1 MKKIKLK
8 FLGKGTSQGVPVIGC
23 NCEVCVSED
32 SKDKRYRSSSL
43 ITTESGKK
51 ILIDCGPD
59 FRMQML
65 ANKEDHL
72 DAIMLTH
79 EHNDHVIGLDDVRPL
94 IFRTGKDME
103 IYCAERVGNELKI
116 RFAYAFSEDKY
127 PGAPSFE
134 LHEITGDFDLFDA
147 EVIPVEVMHYKLPI
161 LGYRIGR
168 FAYITDALTIPESEY
183 EKLKDID
190 VLVVNALRKKPH
202 LSHQTLADA
211 LRIID
216 RVGPREAY
224 LVHMSHHMGLTSE
237 VEKELPAHVHFAYD
251 GLVIDSL

>member
-1 MKKIKLK
+1 MMQVT
-8 FLGKGTSQGVPVIGC
+8 FLGTGTSTGIPQIGC
-23 NCEVCVSED
+23 TCSVCTSTDPRD
-32 SKDKRYRSSSL
+32 SRLRTSA
-43 ITTESGKK
+43 IVEIEGKN

-59 FRMQML
+59 FRQQML
-65 ANKEDHL
+65 RFHIKRIDAVLVTHIHYDHTGGIDDL
-72 DAIMLTH
+72 RPFGENGTVPIYLEPSVAEGIRNRLPYCFA
-79 EHNDHVIGLDDVRPL
+79 DHRYPGVPNICLQEIGLSPFLIEGIEIVPIRAGKGKSECRAYENENARPL
-94 IFRTGKDME
+94 
-103 IYCAERVGNELKI
+103 
-116 RFAYAFSEDKY
+116 
-127 PGAPSFE
+127 
-134 LHEITGDFDLFDA
+134 
-147 EVIPVEVMHYKLPI
+147 
-161 LGYRIGR
+161 GYT
-168 FAYITDALTIPESEY
+168 YDSYIPESEY

>member
-1 MKKIKLK
+1 MSMMQVT
-8 FLGKGTSQGVPVIGC
+8 FLGTGTSTGIPQIGC
-23 NCEVCVSED
+23 TCPVCTSTDPRD
-32 SKDKRYRSSSL
+32 SRLRTSA
-43 ITTESGKK
+43 IVEIEGKN

-59 FRMQML
+59 FRQQML
-65 ANKEDHL
+65 RFHIKRIDAVLVTHIHYDDHRYPGVPNICL
-72 DAIMLTH
+72 Q
-79 EHNDHVIGLDDVRPL
+79 EIGLSPFL
-94 IFRTGKDME
+94 IEGIE
-103 IYCAERVGNELKI
+103 IVPI
-116 RFAYAFSEDKY
+116 R
-127 PGAPSFE
+127 
-134 LHEITGDFDLFDA
+134 
-147 EVIPVEVMHYKLPI
+147 VMHYKLPI

>member
-1 MKKIKLK
+1 MSP
-8 FLGKGTSQGVPVIGC
+8 FLIAGIEIVP
-23 NCEVCVSED
+23 
-32 SKDKRYRSSSL
+32 
-43 ITTESGKK
+43 
-51 ILIDCGPD
+51 
-59 FRMQML
+59 
-65 ANKEDHL
+65 
-72 DAIMLTH
+72 
-79 EHNDHVIGLDDVRPL
+79 
-94 IFRTGKDME
+94 
-103 IYCAERVGNELKI
+103 I
-116 RFAYAFSEDKY
+116 R
-127 PGAPSFE
+127 
-134 LHEITGDFDLFDA
+134 
-147 EVIPVEVMHYKLPI
+147 VMHYKLPI

-216 RVGPREAY
+216 RVGSREAY

>member
-1 MKKIKLK
+1 MKVRII
-8 FLGKGTSQGVPVIGC
+8 GSGTSTGVPQIGC
-23 NCEVCVSED
+23 TCPVCTSTD
-32 SKDKRYRSSSL
+32 PKDNRLRASA
-43 ITTESGKK
+43 IVETDDAR

-59 FRMQML
+59 FRTQVL
-65 ANKEDHL
+65 RLPFEKIDGVL
-72 DAIMLTH
+72 ITH
-79 EHNDHVIGLDDVRPL
+79 EHYDHVGGLDDLRP
-94 IFRTGKDME
+94 FCRFGSVP
-103 IYCAERVGNELKI
+103 IYAENYVAQGLRLRMPYCFVDH
-116 RFAYAFSEDKY
+116 RY
-127 PGAPSFE
+127 PGVPNIC
-134 LHEITGDFDLFDA
+134 LQEIGLSPFLI
-147 EVIPVEVMHYKLPI
+147 EGIEIVPIRVMHYKLPI